1 MQSPSVAQQQRY
13 QRTKNSLVYLSSDVV
28 ADVTSC
34 VCVCCQIE
42 EALVERKKRE
52 LLERYA
58 SDSLQDEAK
67 HVQEMLGVS

>member
-1 MQSPSVAQQQRY
+1 M
-13 QRTKNSLVYLSSDVV
+13 
-28 ADVTSC
+28 
-34 VCVCCQIE
+34 CCQIE

>member
-1 MQSPSVAQQQRY
+1 MQSRAVQQQA
-13 QRTKNSLVYLSSDVV
+13 TSKNALVYMSSDVV
-28 ADVTSC
+28 ADVTS
-34 VCVCCQIE
+34 CVCCQIE